1 MKKLLMMALAMG
13 VMAGCTGNNVENS
26 EPVVVIKD
34 ANQVDQV
41 DHSMMNHEMM
51 VANDQQFIEMMIP
64 HHQEAIDTSRII
76 LAKTENTELKDFAQK
91 VIDAQTKE
99 IADMR
104 GWYEEWF
111 SMEYADGGMY
121 MPMMPEL
128 EKLEGEAADQ
138 AYIGGMIG
146 HHEGAIMMA
155 EQLQKFTE
163 RAELETLANDIINSQ
178 SAEVATLKKWLK

>member
-1 MKKLLMMALAMG
+1 MKKLLIVALLM
-13 VMAGCTGNNVENS
+13 VMAGCNS
-26 EPVVVIKD
+26 NSVKNPEPVVIKD
-34 ANQVDQV
+34 TNKVDQV

-64 HHQEAIDTSRII
+64 HHQEAIDSSRII
-76 LAKTENTELKDFAQK
+76 LAKTENAELKDFVQK

-104 GWYEEWF
+104 GWYEQWF
-111 SMEYADGGMY
+111 GMEYADGGMY

-128 EKLEGEAADQ
+128 EKLEGEAADR
-138 AYIGGMIG
+138 AYMTGMIG
-146 HHEGAIMMA
+146 HHQGAIMMA

-163 RAELETLANDIINSQ
+163 REELKKLADDIIISQ
-178 SAEVATLKKWLK
+178 SAEVALLKNWLK